1 MSSFDLQLPFKLDG
15 SQPEA
20 VKKIQQGFESNKRVQ
35 TLLGVTGSGKTVTM
49 AATIAKRNKPTLI
62 MAHNKT
68 LAAQLYNELKELFPN
83 NRVEYFVSYY
93 DYYQPESYIPSKDL
107 YIEKDAQVNPR
118 IEQMRLSATASLLS
132 RSDTIVVSSVSCIYN
147 VGNPKDYKNM
157 GFEVEKNQ
165 SISRKHL
172 LEQFVNAQYQR
183 NDMELMPGRFRVKG
197 DTIDFIPGYHTNIFR
212 IELFGDAIDRITERD
227 KTTDEL
233 IATYDYLLIYPAKH
247 FAIPQEAIKKGIQQ
261 IRTELDDVAPNMG
274 LVEQQRL
281 IQRTNYDIE
290 MIQETGFC
298 KGIENYSV
306 YFDGRTRGQR
316 PFCLIDYFPK
326 DSLMIIDESHQ
337 SIPQVHGMFN
347 GDRARKK
354 PLIEYGFRLPSA
366 LDNRP
371 LTFEEFE
378 KNFLDKKEVL
388 FVSATPALYEK
399 QKSSQIVEQLIR
411 PTGLVD
417 PQVFVRPI
425 KGQIDD
431 LAGELNK
438 VIAKK
443 SRALITTLTKRLA
456 EELTEYLAQQGI
468 ATRYLHSEIDTLER
482 SELIRQLRL
491 GEFDVLVG
499 INLLREGLDIPEV
512 GFIAILDADKEG
524 FLRDSKS
531 LIQTIGR
538 AARNNE
544 AYVVLYADIMTDS
557 MKRALSETKR
567 RREVQLAYNKKHNIT
582 PKTIV
587 KPVREQEVELK
598 DTKNIPKASIPQAI
612 KKLEKEMQQASENL
626 EFERAIVLRN
636 KINSLL
642 QRQE

>member
-306 YFDGRTRGQR
+306 YFYGRTRGQR